1 MEYEELL
8 KRGASRELE
17 PKQLDMASEAAG
29 VDSANPR
36 PENLGYASGSS
47 GSDDPMPPTPDQK
60 SGFEWRENVVPAADD
75 EKE

>member
-47 GSDDPMPPTPDQK
+47 GSDDPMPPTPD
-60 SGFEWRENVVPAADD
+60 
-75 EKE
+75 